1 MRDDAGSVVAVG
13 VGIVAPA
20 QATVQS
26 IQQIKTAEKVL
37 SIVADPVAAYWLHGL
52 NATTESLQRFYAK
65 GKNRQTTYDEM
76 VEYILGF
83 VREGLRVCVASYGHP
98 GITAYP
104 LHEALRL
111 AREEGFR
118 AEMLPGVSAADCLFA
133 EIGIDPAESGCL
145 SFEATDFLAYHRMP
159 DPMCDLIL
167 WQVGAIGVAD
177 ARSEQHDAWNPEG
190 IAILTERLLETYRPG
205 HEVIVYEASLLP
217 ICPST
222 IERVAIER
230 LPSTRVSAMSTLYVP
245 AMEKPKL
252 DVAML
257 DRLRNRQTSKAPAT
271 TTRG

>member
-1 MRDDAGSVVAVG
+1 MKHDVGSLTAVG
-13 VGIVAPA
+13 VGIAAPA

-26 IQQIKTAEKVL
+26 IQQIKAAEKVL
-37 SIVADPVAAYWLHGL
+37 SIVADPVAAYWLLGL
-52 NATTESLQRFYAK
+52 NVTTESLQRFYGK

-83 VREGLRVCVASYGHP
+83 VRRGLRVCVASYGHP

-104 LHEALRL
+104 LHEALRR

-145 SFEATDFLAYHRMP
+145 SFEATDFLVHHRMP

-167 WQVGAIGVAD
+167 WQVGAIGISD
-177 ARSEQHDAWNPEG
+177 ARSEHDAWNREG

-222 IERVAIER
+222 IDRVAIER

-245 AMEKPKL
+245 AMEKPEL

-257 DRLRNRQTSKAPAT
+257 DRLRISQTSKPPAAT
-271 TTRG
+271 TPG